1 MAKNLLLTYCKA
13 KEIDC
18 STITS
23 TKEAFDDFLRK
34 FYVEIRKQDGTLY
47 KKKSF
52 QSIRFGIH
60 RFIKSIHAD
69 WDVIDGTAF
78 TESNEVFQAQVVQL
92 KKQGFAKVDHRP
104 PIAPGDMEKL
114 YSSTVFSLS
123 HPKSLQRK
131 VFFELVL
138 YLCRRGQE
146 NLRNLKKS
154 DFVVLKNS
162 INFFKPYCWY
172 LVSNKTI
179 IR

>member
-13 KEIDC
+13 KGIDF

-69 WDVIDGTAF
+69 WDIIDGTAF

-114 YSSTVFSLS
+114 YSSTVFRLVIQS
-123 HPKSLQRK
+123 HSNEK
-131 VFFELVL
+131 FF
-138 YLCRRGQE
+138 
-146 NLRNLKKS
+146 S
-154 DFVVLKNS
+154 S
-162 INFFKPYCWY
+162 
-172 LVSNKTI
+172 
-179 IR
+179 